1 MALNETPQ
9 DRKRVVVVGAGFG
22 GLTCARKLS
31 GHGLEI
37 VLVDRNNY
45 TLFQPL
51 LYQVGTAAL
60 HREAIAE
67 PVRHIIQDNRDIQ
80 FVLAEVQ
87 SVDLTQCQIA
97 TTVGP
102 IAYDYL
108 VLAAGAVPNFFGN
121 KSIRETAFALKTLSD
136 AGRLR
141 NQILTVFEEASVET
155 DEARREQFLTFVI
168 VGGGPIGVELS
179 GALAELVQNV
189 MLKDYHDLRIGD
201 VKIILLEAG
210 DALMKPYPRS
220 LQDYTLK
227 RLQKLGVEVR
237 LNVRVQGSDET
248 GVVLADGSHIP
259 AHTLVWGTGTRA
271 AELTDHVDAPKG
283 RGGLIQVGSDFSLLN
298 HPEVFAIGDF
308 ADYMFEGSP
317 LPGLAQPAIQG
328 GEYVAEVITKVR
340 EQGQT
345 IAPFSYWDKGTMA
358 VIGRGAAIASV
369 PRPQPYHADRHRGK
383 EQRFL
388 NLHGFPAWSAWLG
401 LHLTYLGGFRNRM
414 VAALDWSWDYVRNEN
429 QDRLIT
435 AVRQKEAESDDE

>member
-1 MALNETPQ
+1 MKLDETPQ

-22 GLTCARKLS
+22 GLSCARKLS

-37 VLVDRNNY
+37 LLVDRNNY

-51 LYQVGTAAL
+51 LYQVATAAL
-60 HREAIAE
+60 HREVIAE
-67 PVRHIIQDNRDIQ
+67 PIHHIIQDHEDIQ
-80 FVLAEVQ
+80 FVLAEVH
-87 SVDLTQCQIA
+87 SIDLAQRQL
-97 TTVGP
+97 TTTLGS

-121 KSIRETAFALKTLSD
+121 ETLHKAAFALKTLPD

-141 NQILTVFEEASVET
+141 NQILSVFEEASVET
-155 DEARREQFLTFVI
+155 DEARREKLLTFVV
-168 VGGGPIGVELS
+168 VGGGPIGVELA
-179 GALAELVQNV
+179 GALAELVQHV
-189 MLKDYHDLRIGD
+189 MVKDYHDLRTGD
-201 VKIILLEAG
+201 VKIVLVESG
-210 DALMKPYPRS
+210 GSLMAPYPQS
-220 LQDYTLK
+220 LQSYTLK

-237 LNVRVQGSDET
+237 LNMRVNSDDEA
-248 GVVLADGSHIP
+248 GVLLADGSHIP
-259 AHTLVWGTGTRA
+259 AETLVWGTGTRA
-271 AELTDHVDAPKG
+271 AELADRVGAAQV
-283 RGGLIQVGSDFSLLN
+283 RGGLLQVGPDFSLPD
-298 HPEVFAIGDF
+298 HPEVFAIGDI
-308 ADYMFEGSP
+308 AAYMFEGRP

-358 VIGRGAAIASV
+358 VIGRGAAISSV

-383 EQRFL
+383 EPHFL

-401 LHLTYLGGFRNRM
+401 LHLAYLTGFRNRM
-414 VAALDWSWDYVRNEN
+414 VAALDWSWDYIRGEN

-435 AVRQKEAESDDE
+435 VVREKEADSE